1 MNWKWK
7 NWKLAMLRMLRK
19 SSSPEYL
26 ARGVALGLFC
36 GFFLPMGIQIMVVLP
51 LSFLLKAAKM
61 PAVAFTFVTNHVT
74 ILFLYP
80 LQCWIGSYLIFC
92 PLKYNEIAAQ
102 LKSLINSA
110 TWQEAC
116 REVAHLGLQL
126 GASFFAGGFLLALI
140 ASVTGY
146 FTALFFARRVI
157 RLKEAAKQ
165 RRQSA

>member
-1 MNWKWK
+1 MKWNWK
-7 NWKLAMLRMLRK
+7 NLKLSMLRMLRK

-36 GFFLPMGIQIMVVLP
+36 GFFLPMGVQIMAVLP

-74 ILFLYP
+74 VLFIYP
-80 LQCWIGSYLIFC
+80 LQCWIGSYLIFH
-92 PLKYNEIAAQ
+92 PLRYQEISAQ
-102 LKSLINSA
+102 LKALINSA

-116 REVAHLGLQL
+116 REVVQLGFQL
-126 GASFFAGGFLLALI
+126 GASFFAGGLLFAVI
-140 ASVTGY
+140 ASTAGY
-146 FTALFFARRVI
+146 FTALFFARRLI

-165 RRQSA
+165 RRQKA